1 MDICPTCHANGRSLW
16 LSCCLCVEGGAL
28 KPSDFHAWNAKRR
41 IPFNLPKQKVA
52 IVKPVAKRP
61 KLVFGQAIP
70 K

>member
-1 MDICPTCHANGRSLW
+1 MDTCHACHANGRSLW
-16 LSCCLCVEGGAL
+16 PTCCLCVADGAL
-28 KPSDFHAWNAKRR
+28 KPSEFHEWNAKRR
-41 IPFNLPKQKVA
+41 IPYNLPKQEVA